1 MSFPAQSSFQDGA
14 TASLWWKARYDGAVQ
29 ICASQ
34 GRTVIKLAQ
43 RQLRRV
49 VPVDSFSV
57 DGAGSYDS
65 RDLVS
70 DGIPGEVTQAACVW
84 ALARMGLVS
93 LLTPVRA
100 DFDAYRAAGIRPAG
114 AGGSESSARGLPLSQ
129 GSCAALIWFAQETRP
144 DLSMYEFPTFI
155 PPLWRTASP
164 DSGPEVVTCFSP
176 SVVPRTTTDTT
187 RAPSASGGGTF
198 NPYDLASF
206 GASSVLGPSIGSTTT
221 STTTSTSTKSKGG
234 AIAAAAIALAI
245 AAAVE
250 KKRKR

>member
-1 MSFPAQSSFQDGA
+1 MSWPAQSSFQDGA
-14 TASLWWKARYDGAVQ
+14 SQSLWWKARYDGAVQ

-34 GRTVIKLAQ
+34 GRTIIKLAQ

-57 DGAGSYDS
+57 DGVGSYDT
-65 RDLVS
+65 RDLVA
-70 DGIPGEVTQAACVW
+70 DGIPGEVTQAATVW
-84 ALARMGLVS
+84 LLSRMGITS

-100 DFDAYRAAGIRPAG
+100 DFDHYRAAGIRPDG

-129 GSCAALIWFAQETRP
+129 GTCAAFIWIAQETRP

-155 PPLWRTASP
+155 PPLWRTSSP
-164 DSGPEVVTCFSP
+164 DSGPEVVVCFAP
-176 SVVPRTTTDTT
+176 SVVPPRTTTDTT
-187 RAPSASGGGTF
+187 RAPSGTTGGAF

-206 GASSVLGPSIGSTTT
+206 GASSVLGGAIGPTTPAPT
-221 STTTSTSTKSKGG
+221 ARKSKAG
-234 AIAAAAIALAI
+234 AAAFAAAVALAVAAAA
-245 AAAVE
+245 E